1 MAELIVLSML
11 GALLFCGKI
20 LLEFIGNV
28 EIVSA
33 LIMVYTLVYRVRA
46 LIPIYVYVFL
56 LGIYYGFAPMWW
68 PFHLYIWLVL
78 WGITLLLP
86 RLKSEILQTII
97 YIAVA
102 ALFGLAY
109 GALTAPV
116 AASAFGYTVSQW
128 PLYIAAGLYFD
139 LIHAAGNAAFGI
151 LVLPLAKALGR
162 LRIQMLKKQGAHRSK
177 M

>member
-1 MAELIVLSML
+1 MLSML
-11 GALLFCGKI
+11 GALLLCGKI

-28 EIVSA
+28 EIVSM
-33 LIMVYTLVYRVRA
+33 LIMVYTLVYRIRA

-56 LGIYYGFAPMWW
+56 LGLYYGFAPMWW

-86 RLKSEILQTII
+86 RLKSDVLQTMI
-97 YIAVA
+97 YIIVS

-109 GALTAPV
+109 GTLTVPV
-116 AASAFGYTVSQW
+116 SASAFGYPVSQW
-128 PLYIAAGLYFD
+128 PLYIAAGFYFD

-151 LVLPLAKALGR
+151 LVLPLAKVLGR
-162 LRIQMLKKQGAHRSK
+162 LRGQMLKKQGTQRSK